1 MTERLWAVPQRMTA
15 RLRAGDRRAVACGP
29 QE

>member
-1 MTERLWAVPQRMTA
+1 MNERLPAVPRRMTA